1 MRPDVSGRAAGTAA
15 AAAESVASGAR
26 GRASTSVVDCD
37 VHSKIPNDVLLRY
50 LPRRWSDYF
59 RDYGYRW
66 PNEIAYFSTRPRG
79 GGAART
85 DAYPP
90 SGAPPGGDPAFT
102 RHQLLDEWDLELA
115 VVNPIDQLILSNVPA
130 ELSAHICSAVNDWTL
145 DAFIRF
151 DSRFA
156 GSLLVPYDDAALSL
170 VELER
175 LAGTPGFVQVLLN
188 ARTRDPLGNRRYWP
202 IYEAATA
209 LGMPVAAHVG
219 GTGGHTMTG
228 AGWPSY
234 YFEDHAGFSQAFQ
247 AQLISLVYEGVFE
260 RFPGLRFVIQEGGLA
275 WLPPLMWR
283 LDRSWKQLRSEVPHL
298 ERLPSEVIREHFWFT
313 TQPIEEPEKPEYF
326 GQFIEQLDMNDHLL
340 FSSDYPHWDF
350 DAPDTAIPHSLPR
363 PVREAIMAGN
373 ARALYG
379 LPAPGGAA

>member
-1 MRPDVSGRAAGTAA
+1 MQPDGSAQAADAATADAATAA
-15 AAAESVASGAR
+15 AAG
-26 GRASTSVVDCD
+26 GRTRTAVIDCD

-50 LPRRWSDYF
+50 LPARWSDYF

-85 DAYPP
+85 DAFPP
-90 SGAPPGGDPAFT
+90 SGAPPGGDPEFT
-102 RHQLLDEWDLELA
+102 RLQLLDEWDLELA
-115 VVNPIDQLILSNVPA
+115 VVNPIDQLILSNVPG
-130 ELSAHICSAVNDWTL
+130 ELAARICSAVNDWTL

-151 DSRFA
+151 DPRFV

-170 VELER
+170 AELER
-175 LAGTPGFVQVLLN
+175 LAGTPGFVQVLVN
-188 ARTRDPLGNRRYWP
+188 SRTRDPLGNRRYWP
-202 IYEAATA
+202 IYEAAEA
-209 LGMPVAAHVG
+209 LGLPVASHVG

-234 YFEDHAGFSQAFQ
+234 YFEDHVGFSQAHQ
-247 AQLISLVYEGVFE
+247 AQVISLVCEGVFE
-260 RFPGLRFVIQEGGLA
+260 RFPGLRFVVQESGLA
-275 WLPPLMWR
+275 WLAPLMWR

-298 ERLPSEVIREHFWFT
+298 DRLPSEVIREHIWFT
-313 TQPIEEPEKPEYF
+313 TQPIEEPERPEQF
-326 GQFIEQLDMNDHLL
+326 GQFLEQLDMNDHLL

-350 DAPDTAIPHSLPR
+350 DAPDSAIPHSVPK
-363 PVREAIMAGN
+363 PVRDAIMAGN

-379 LPAPGGAA
+379 LPEPGAKA